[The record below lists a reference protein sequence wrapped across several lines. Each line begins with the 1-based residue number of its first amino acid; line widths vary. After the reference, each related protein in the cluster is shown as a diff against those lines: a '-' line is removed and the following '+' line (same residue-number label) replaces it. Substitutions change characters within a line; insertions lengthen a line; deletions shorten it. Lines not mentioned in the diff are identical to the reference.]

1 MAGLRRLSGSLITD
15 IGPWRRTRVPA
26 VRAASLCGLVLAGVA
41 AAAAQPPPGEVVT
54 GPVALRS
61 YQLMT
66 PRALAG
72 SGLRPEIEVRIE
84 IDATGA
90 VAQVDVLS
98 IDPPSEFDELL
109 RAHVE
114 RSLSIWR
121 YGPARDRG
129 GNAVP
134 ATLSWRMKFE
144 SPEPGRRSG
153 FEGRRFD
160 PQLDVLV
167 SAGALPR
174 PRDRP
179 SLSQRARVLTQYVEV
194 AEKYIQRDHRRRR
207 ETQRFIVVSDAEEE
221 STVDTLAGNMEAAFQ
236 IFHGIFDPHIE
247 PMPDNSKIVV
257 YLYRSQDNLKL
268 LQEEMGGRLP
278 GGGFYRSPGFLAF
291 HQEIRFFDQL
301 LNTMLHEAFHA
312 YSDSHLTAP
321 GRYLPRWAEEGLAEY
336 FGNSEIDNGRLVPGP
351 ASRGMYAIAHGR
363 SGPRRLTSV
372 SKWDLAQARSALL
385 TREAPTISDLLETTA
400 DTFYGERYRL
410 YYGFSWLLTHF
421 LQHGREA
428 WNTRQPFG
436 ELLLYLAEGY
446 SGRDALAAAYETTPE
461 GLQAEFERYVRG
473 L

>member
-1 MAGLRRLSGSLITD
+1 MAGLRRLSGNLPTAAGSERWARLRAIL
-15 IGPWRRTRVPA
+15 A
-26 VRAASLCGLVLAGVA
+26 VSLCGLLAGISSAVA
-41 AAAAQPPPGEVVT
+41 QTAADEVDT
-54 GPVALRS
+54 GPVAIRT
-61 YQLMT
+61 YQLLT

-72 SGLRPEIEVRIE
+72 SGLRPEVEVRIE

-90 VAQVDVLS
+90 VAQVDVLT
-98 IDPPSEFDELL
+98 IDPASQFDELL

-114 RSLSIWR
+114 RSIKVWR
-121 YGPARDRG
+121 YGPARDRV

-153 FEGRRFD
+153 AERRRFD

-167 SAGALPR
+167 SAGVLPR
-174 PRDRP
+174 PKARP
-179 SLSQRARVLTQYVEV
+179 SPVQRARVLTQYVEV
-194 AEKYIQRDHRRRR
+194 AEKYINRDHRRRR

-257 YLYRSQDNLKL
+257 YLYRSQDNLMR

-301 LNTMLHEAFHA
+301 LHTMLHEAFHA

-336 FGNSEIDNGRLVPGP
+336 FGNSEIDGGRLVPGQ
-351 ASRGMYAIAHGR
+351 ASRGMYAVAHGG
-363 SGPRRLTSV
+363 SGPRRLTSL
-372 SKWDLAQARSALL
+372 SRWDLEEARSAL
-385 TREAPTISDLLETTA
+385 RKNEAPTISHLFEATE
-400 DTFYGERYRL
+400 DTFYGERYRH

-421 LQHGREA
+421 LVHGREA

-436 ELLLYLAEGY
+436 EMLLYLAEGY
-446 SGRDALAAAYETTPE
+446 SGRDALAAAYKTTPE
-461 GLQAEFERYVRG
+461 ELQAEFERYVRK

>member
-1 MAGLRRLSGSLITD
+1 
-15 IGPWRRTRVPA
+15 
-26 VRAASLCGLVLAGVA
+26 VA
-41 AAAAQPPPGEVVT
+41 T
-54 GPVALRS
+54 GPVAIRT
-61 YQLMT
+61 YQLLT

-72 SGLRPEIEVRIE
+72 SGLKPEVEVRIE

-90 VAQVDVLS
+90 VAQVDVLA
-98 IDPPSEFDELL
+98 IDPPSEFDDLL

-121 YGPARDRG
+121 YGPARDSA

-134 ATLSWRMKFE
+134 TTLSWSMKFE
-144 SPEPGRRSG
+144 SPEARRRSES
-153 FEGRRFD
+153 EGRRFD

-174 PRDRP
+174 PRERP
-179 SLSQRARVLTQYVEV
+179 SLVERARVLTQYVEV

-221 STVDTLAGNMEAAFQ
+221 STVETLSGNMEAAFE

-257 YLYRSQDNLKL
+257 YLYRSQEDLKQ

-301 LNTMLHEAFHA
+301 LRTMLHEAFHA

-321 GRYLPRWAEEGLAEY
+321 ARYLPRWAEEGLAEY
-336 FGNSEIDNGRLVPGP
+336 FGNSEIDRGRLVPGQT
-351 ASRGMYAIAHGR
+351 SRGMYAVAHGR
-363 SGPRRLTSV
+363 SGPRRLTSG
-372 SKWDLAQARSALL
+372 SRWDLEEARSSLRK
-385 TREAPTISDLLETTA
+385 REAPTISQLLDATA
-400 DTFYGERYRL
+400 DTFYGERHRN

-436 ELLLYLAEGY
+436 EMLLYLAEGY
-446 SGRDALAAAYETTPE
+446 SGRDALAAAYRTTPE